1 MLDIWTHPGQITDV
15 PAYGEAWQFDT
26 RQIQDASFL
35 RLKNITVMYQLP
47 SKWVSKAGMKNVALH
62 FTGRNLLTFTDY
74 VGYDPE
80 PEYNVVKFAYPNTR
94 NYEFG
99 VEVTF

>member
-1 MLDIWTHPGQITDV
+1 MV
-15 PAYGEAWQFDT
+15 
-26 RQIQDASFL
+26 
-35 RLKNITVMYQLP
+35 
-47 SKWVSKAGMKNVALH
+47 H

-80 PEYNVVKFAYPNTR
+80 PEYNLVKFNYPNTR